1 MGRPLRLSKK
11 RKILCGGKEE
21 SYERNPGGVPLVF
34 NHKFFET
41 FLRFK
46 KRTPYGV
53 RFLDVN
59 GDQSSHRPAVM
70 MAME

>member
-1 MGRPLRLSKK
+1 MLRDLRLSKK
-11 RKILCGGKEE
+11 QENLRDGKEE

-41 FLRFK
+41 LLRFK

-59 GDQSSHRPAVM
+59 RDQSSHRPAVM